1 VVFLTLTIQKLWNAG
16 VRGAEFIHQ
25 RVLDQQGSHTEAT
38 GEGESEDV
46 SKGGIA
52 EEPARSFVE
61 RPVSLK
67 HAERLHQAPSS
78 SQPGN
83 RNPSVAKSPSGD
95 MNQAPRQ
102 INDVINQQPVRIK
115 FL

>member
-1 VVFLTLTIQKLWNAG
+1 MVILTLTIQKLWNAG

-25 RVLDQQGSHTEAT
+25 RVLAQQGSHTEAT
-38 GEGESEDV
+38 G
-46 SKGGIA
+46 

-78 SQPGN
+78 SQPGD

-95 MNQAPRQ
+95 
-102 INDVINQQPVRIK
+102 IK
-115 FL
+115 LRAKSTT

>member
-1 VVFLTLTIQKLWNAG
+1 MVLLTLTIQKLWNAG

-25 RVLDQQGSHTEAT
+25 RVLAQQGSHTEAT

-78 SQPGN
+78 SQPGD

-95 MNQAPRQ
+95 
-102 INDVINQQPVRIK
+102 IK
-115 FL
+115 LRAKSTT